1 MNAINQ
7 KEPPATAFSEH
18 NAYSRGTR
26 SGRIYGRVVRIF
38 VAASIELLKIG
49 GTGAFQVF
57 ISGKCG
63 RDGARIAIQKFLIY
77 FIVVNCEMRSN

>member
-38 VAASIELLKIG
+38 VAASIELLR
-49 GTGAFQVF
+49 
-57 ISGKCG
+57 S
-63 RDGARIAIQKFLIY
+63 
-77 FIVVNCEMRSN
+77 VVLVRFRCSLAENVAATALESRFKNF